1 MRWRGREESEN
12 VRDVRG
18 MGGGGVIAG
27 GGIGVLLL
35 AFLAYVFGG
44 GDAAQKILE
53 NNKAKQQQAQRQG
66 GGGGGGAKG
75 PIDDDAKKFIGV
87 VLNDTENVWAKLFR
101 DNGVRYEEPELIIFS
116 GGVTSGCGKASSDMG
131 PFYCPA
137 DKRVYIDPSFFADL
151 AKRHKAPGD
160 FAQAFVIAHE
170 VGHHIQNLLKWNANA
185 NAARRSG
192 NKLASNRASVRLE
205 LQADFLAGV
214 WAHHAHKNWGILE
227 RGDLK
232 EAMRAAIQIGDDTLQ
247 AQATGRV
254 IPANFTHGSGE
265 QRQRW
270 FMAGVESGNFRE
282 AQRLI
287 DENAIPYNEL

>member
-18 MGGGGVIAG
+18 MGGGGMVAG

-44 GDAAQKILE
+44 GDAAEKVLE
-53 NNKAKQQQAQRQG
+53 NNKGRQQAGQQQKG
-66 GGGGGGAKG
+66 GTG

-87 VLNDTENVWAKLFR
+87 VLKDTEGVWQKLFSE
-101 DNGVRYEEPELIIFS
+101 NGVQYREPELIIFS
-116 GGVTSGCGKASSDMG
+116 GGVTSLCGKASSAMG

-151 AKRHKAPGD
+151 AKRHDAPGD

-170 VGHHIQNLLKWNANA
+170 VGHHIQNLLGWNDAANK
-185 NAARRSG
+185 ARRSG
-192 NKLASNRASVRLE
+192 NKQVANRASVRLE

-214 WAHHAHKNWGILE
+214 WAHHAHKKWNILE
-227 RGDLK
+227 RGDLQ
-232 EAMRAAIQIGDDTLQ
+232 EAMKAAIQIGDDTLQ
-247 AQATGRV
+247 AQGTGRV
-254 IPANFTHGSGE
+254 IPENFTHGSGD

-270 FMAGVESGNFRE
+270 FMAGVKSGNFRA
-282 AQRLI
+282 AQRLT
-287 DENAIPYNEL
+287 DRNAIP